1 MAQKP
6 FFILFCVII
15 SHSLFAQDLKTF
27 KVNPG
32 EKVYDVITPANRYTF
47 TDFQIGQ
54 VFFRNNAVGT
64 ARMNYNA
71 LLASVE
77 FIDNKGDTLALD
89 NLESIRH
96 ITIAADTFYYDKVF
110 VEKLATKGN
119 IRLGRFWIIMLSN
132 HQRLGS
138 MGQPTD
144 ASVDAYTS
152 LSSSGNALKTM
163 VAKEILTYK
172 EHIRYYFGDKF
183 GQFRLANRK
192 NLLAV
197 FGNNKNQISS
207 YLEEDKVDFL
217 READM
222 LKLLDF
228 LASL

>member
-1 MAQKP
+1 M
-6 FFILFCVII
+6 LFCVLITQ
-15 SHSLFAQDLKTF
+15 SLFAQDLKTF

-32 EKVYDVITPANRYTF
+32 EKVYDVITPEYRYAF

-71 LLASVE
+71 LLASME
-77 FIDNKGDTLALD
+77 FIDDKGDTLALD
-89 NLESIRH
+89 KLESIRH
-96 ITIAADTFYYDKVF
+96 ITMAADTFYYDKVF
-110 VEKLATKGN
+110 VEQLATRGN
-119 IRLGRFWIIMLSN
+119 IRLGRFWVIMVSN

-144 ASVDAYTS
+144 ASVDAYSS

-163 VAKEILTYK
+163 VTKEILTYK

-183 GQFRLANRK
+183 GQFRLANKK

-197 FGNNKNQISS
+197 FGNKKNQITS
-207 YLEEDKVDFL
+207 YLEENKVDFL
-217 READM
+217 KEEDM

-228 LASL
+228 LAGL